1 MKISTAFDMRYEYLS
16 IIAAF
21 TFGLSHVLMRM
32 AMKNTTP
39 VTATISVAAVQV
51 VILSSILVFIPPK
64 INGIAIIYFILA
76 GFLAVIM
83 GRTMNYTSI
92 DKLGVPI
99 STSLVGTN
107 PLFAM
112 IMSVLFLGEKI
123 SVSAIIG
130 LFLVVLGVFLISGWG
145 KDGEHESSD
154 MVIPLAAAF
163 FYGASS
169 VVRKAGLNILPESVL
184 GAVVGASTGLVFY
197 PIILRFTGRTGEFS
211 LTRKAV
217 PSLVMGG
224 VAVSIAWI
232 CMFMA
237 TQLGSVGV
245 VSAIIGSNP
254 LFGLILSAL
263 LLKDTEKIS
272 VQVVLGSI
280 CIVFAVMLIT
290 LF

>member
-1 MKISTAFDMRYEYLS
+1 
-16 IIAAF
+16 
-21 TFGLSHVLMRM
+21 
-32 AMKNTTP
+32 
-39 VTATISVAAVQV
+39 
-51 VILSSILVFIPPK
+51 
-64 INGIAIIYFILA
+64 
-76 GFLAVIM
+76 
-83 GRTMNYTSI
+83 
-92 DKLGVPI
+92 
-99 STSLVGTN
+99 
-107 PLFAM
+107 
-112 IMSVLFLGEKI
+112 
-123 SVSAIIG
+123 
-130 LFLVVLGVFLISGWG
+130 
-145 KDGEHESSD
+145 

-197 PIILRFTGRTGEFS
+197 PIILLFTGRTGEFS

-254 LFGLILSAL
+254 LFSLSLSTL